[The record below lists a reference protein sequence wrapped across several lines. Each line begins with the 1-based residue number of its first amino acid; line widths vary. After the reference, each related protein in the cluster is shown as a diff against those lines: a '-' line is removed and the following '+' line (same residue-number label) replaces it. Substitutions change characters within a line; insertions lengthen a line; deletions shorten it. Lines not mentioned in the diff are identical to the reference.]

1 MIVSSEYIE
10 YIWLR
15 QKQKCK
21 NSMSKH
27 CVLISTDNRVEYISR
42 NNIVKY
48 IGMERMEDIE
58 ETH

>member
-1 MIVSSEYIE
+1 
-10 YIWLR
+10 
-15 QKQKCK
+15 
-21 NSMSKH
+21 MSKH
-27 CVLISTDNRVEYISR
+27 CVLISTDNIVEYISR